1 LTGSNSISP
10 PAGTADP
17 SRSSRPSALVTGA
30 SRGIGRAIAGLLA
43 ASGWALTLTA
53 RDERRLNEVSAELTW
68 SGVPLQVVAGDM
80 ADESTAERLVDR
92 HRAAYGSMNGLVL
105 AAGVGSAGPIEAYP
119 PRRLD
124 KQFAVNVRAA
134 FLLTSAA
141 LPMLRAGSRAMPEL
155 GGRIIALASI
165 EGIYPEPGLAAYAAS
180 KAALLSLVR
189 SVNCEEAVHGVT
201 ASAISPGFVDTEMSA
216 WIADTVPPETMIA
229 TGDIVKIV
237 DLILSLSPTAVVP
250 HLIVNRAG
258 GGPYRA

>member
-1 LTGSNSISP
+1 MAG
-10 PAGTADP
+10 PAGP
-17 SRSSRPSALVTGA
+17 SGRPSALVTGA

-53 RDERRLNEVSAELTW
+53 RDERRLNEVRAELAKF
-68 SGVPLQVVAGDM
+68 GAPVQVVAAEM
-80 ADESTAERLVDR
+80 ADEGSAERLVEQ

-105 AAGVGSAGPIEAYP
+105 AAGVGSAGPIEGYP
-119 PRRLD
+119 ARRLD
-124 KQFAVNVRAA
+124 KQFAVNVRAP

-141 LPMLRAGSRAMPEL
+141 LPILRAGSRALPER

-165 EGIYPEPGLAAYAAS
+165 EGVYPEPGLAAYAAS

-189 SVNCEEAVHGVT
+189 SVNCEEAAHGVT

-216 WIADTVPPETMIA
+216 WAADTVPPQTMIT

-237 DLILSLSPTAVVP
+237 DLILSLSPTAVLP

-258 GGPYRA
+258 GGLYRA